1 MLEMLIDATALA
13 TLGGGIA
20 LAGGLAGSSMGI
32 AIAGAAGAAVLG
44 QDSRQLRNV
53 IILAALP
60 MSRAFYAFIFLIL
73 ILTTSIPA
81 LEATAAAGAG
91 FGVFAIGIMA
101 ALAFGVSGAYQGSVC
116 ASGIAGLPKTDGK
129 VLTNAIMLA
138 VFVELLAVL
147 GLVFSIMALSMLGL
161 M

>member
-1 MLEMLIDATALA
+1 MLVDQAALA

-20 LAGGLAGSSMGI
+20 LAGGLAGSSLGI
-32 AIAGAAGAAVLG
+32 AISGAAGAAMLG
-44 QDSRQLRNV
+44 QDSKQLRNV

-73 ILTTSIPA
+73 VITTAVPA
-81 LEATAAAGAG
+81 LGSMADPSGSG
-91 FGVFAIGIMA
+91 FAIRGIGIMA
-101 ALAFGVSGAYQGSVC
+101 SLAFGVSGAYQGSVC
-116 ASGIAGLPKTDGK
+116 AAGIAGLSKTGGRI
-129 VLTNAIMLA
+129 LTNAIMLA

-147 GLVFSIMALSMLGL
+147 GLVFSIMALSILGL

>member
-1 MLEMLIDATALA
+1 MLIDSASLA

-20 LAGGLAGSSMGI
+20 LAGGLAGSSVGI
-32 AIAGAAGAAVLG
+32 AIAGAAGAATLG

-73 ILTTSIPA
+73 VTTTSLPA
-81 LEATAAAGAG
+81 LEVTATPGPG
-91 FGVFAIGIMA
+91 FGVFAVGIMA

-116 ASGIAGLPKTDGK
+116 ASGIAGLSKTGGRI
-129 VLTNAIMLA
+129 LTNAIMLA

>member
-1 MLEMLIDATALA
+1 MLLDQAALA

-20 LAGGLAGSSMGI
+20 LAGGLAGSSLGV
-32 AIAGAAGAAVLG
+32 AISGAAGAAMLG

-73 ILTTSIPA
+73 VITTAIPTIGSMGDA
-81 LEATAAAGAG
+81 SGTG
-91 FGVFAIGIMA
+91 FAVCGIGIMA
-101 ALAFGVSGAYQGSVC
+101 SLAFGVSGAYQGSVC
-116 ASGIAGLPKTDGK
+116 AAGIAGLSKTGGRI
-129 VLTNAIMLA
+129 LTNAIMLA

-147 GLVFSIMALSMLGL
+147 GLVFSIMALSILGL

>member
-1 MLEMLIDATALA
+1 MLIDSAALA

-20 LAGGLAGSSMGI
+20 LAGGLAGSSVGI

-44 QDSRQLRNV
+44 QDSRQIRNV

-73 ILTTSIPA
+73 VTTTSIPA
-81 LEATAAAGAG
+81 LAVTTTTGPG

-116 ASGIAGLPKTDGK
+116 ASGIAGLPKTGGK
-129 VLTNAIMLA
+129 ILTNGIMLA

>member
-1 MLEMLIDATALA
+1 MLIDAAALA
-13 TLGGGIA
+13 SMGGGIA
-20 LAGGLAGSSMGI
+20 LAGGLAGSSIGI
-32 AIAGAAGAAVLG
+32 AVSGAAGAATLG

-73 ILTTSIPA
+73 VTTTSIPA
-81 LEATAAAGAG
+81 ISAMTDVAGAG
-91 FGVFAIGIMA
+91 FAVLGIGIMA
-101 ALAFGVSGAYQGSVC
+101 ALAFGVSGAYQGAVC
-116 ASGIAGLPKTDGK
+116 AAGIAGLSKTGGRL
-129 VLTNAIMLA
+129 LTNAIMLA

-147 GLVFSIMALSMLGL
+147 GLVFAIMALSILGL

>member
-1 MLEMLIDATALA
+1 MLIDTASLA

-20 LAGGLAGSSMGI
+20 LAGGLAGSSLGI
-32 AIAGAAGAAVLG
+32 AVSGAAGAAMLG
-44 QDSRQLRNV
+44 QDSKQLRNV

-73 ILTTSIPA
+73 IVTTVQPA
-81 LEATAAAGAG
+81 LAAMGNPSGAG
-91 FGVFAIGIMA
+91 FSVFAIGLMA
-101 ALAFGVSGAYQGSVC
+101 AMAFGVSGAFQGSVC
-116 ASGIAGLPKTDGK
+116 AAGICGLSKTNGRN
-129 VLTNAIMLA
+129 LTNAIMLA

>member
-1 MLEMLIDATALA
+1 MPIDTASLA

-20 LAGGLAGSSMGI
+20 LAGGLAGSSIGI
-32 AIAGAAGAAVLG
+32 AVSGAAGAAMLG
-44 QDSRQLRNV
+44 QDPKQLRNV

-73 ILTTSIPA
+73 IVTTSLPA
-81 LEATAAAGAG
+81 LAAMPDPGGAG
-91 FGVFAIGIMA
+91 FSVFGIGIMA
-101 ALAFGVSGAYQGSVC
+101 AMAFGVSGAFQGAVC
-116 ASGIAGLPKTDGK
+116 AAGICGLSKTGGRN
-129 VLTNAIMLA
+129 LTNSIMLA